1 MEDAIYALLIGL
13 AGGFAGGLLGIG
25 GGAIYVPAMVLLLNE
40 DQHLAQGASL
50 AAIVATG
57 VIAGTTHF
65 RRGNVD
71 VPTAVQ
77 VAPPSVLAGFAGAF
91 AADALDAVVLQRVFA
106 VVVVYFALNMIIGA
120 LRREPSEI

>member
-1 MEDAIYALLIGL
+1 VGDVLVALLIGL

-25 GGAIYVPAMVLLLNE
+25 GGAIYVPAMVLLLDE

-57 VIAGTTHF
+57 IVAGLTHW

-71 VPTAVQ
+71 VPVASV
-77 VAPPSVLAGFAGAF
+77 VAPPAIVAGFAGAF
-91 AADALDAVVLQRVFA
+91 AADALDGDVLRRVFA
-106 VVVVYFALNMIIGA
+106 FVVVYFALTMIIGA
-120 LRREPSEI
+120 LRREPSSP

>member
-71 VPTAVQ
+71 VPVAVR
-77 VAPPSVLAGFAGAF
+77 VAPPAVLAGFAGAF
-91 AADALDAVVLQRVFA
+91 AADALDAAVPQRVFA
-106 VVVVYFALNMIIGA
+106 VVVVYFALNMVVGA
-120 LRREPSEI
+120 LRREPSAT

>member
-77 VAPPSVLAGFAGAF
+77 VAPPAVLAGFAGAF